1 MKRLIIATILLMT
14 ATVLITVVYF
24 KNLNNP
30 TEHTSQALRT
40 IPNNASLI
48 FEFNNEKGFYD
59 IFTDNKLF
67 TNLIGEDKM
76 TELAALKKLLL
87 QNHLLAP
94 FVNGQNLY
102 ISLHPEQGNTIDFLL
117 TIPLQKSFEP
127 QLFDGIS
134 KQKKNGL
141 VVNTFNVAGEQGY
154 IFYLNDLK
162 KRFYLIAKDENAL
175 MGSFSKELVEA
186 CAQYDYKREKQAFVL
201 LSDRQSS
208 NSLANLYV
216 NYQALS
222 PIFEQLFI
230 NKNTDIF
237 KNFRQLPAFGAL
249 SLNYKSD
256 ALMFNGATEVES
268 AIENSYMGLFR
279 YQQPVANRLKSIFPS
294 TTAYC
299 TSFAV
304 SDPVKF
310 EADLS
315 DLQLK
320 SELKDESSALAE
332 RVKAETG
339 VNPQKE
345 FAQLLNNE
353 FAVVTTRYQE
363 KIAIIQVK
371 DGSKMRTMMV
381 NLSKMNSDDTGQLNY
396 EKLPQLLLGNAFNI
410 FKKPY
415 FKVLDNYLILT
426 NSMSELA
433 SYDDSYNNRK
443 FLNKTEGYDRFDA
456 LLAERSNVSFFVQFK
471 NAQPLFKEDLKP
483 AFFDAYEHLTPGWKN
498 FYGAAWQFTSSEKN
512 YYTNFCIGLN
522 RDTAI
527 IKGIF

>member
-24 KNLNNP
+24 KNLDNP
-30 TEHTSQALRT
+30 TQHTSQALRT

-67 TNLIGEDKM
+67 TNLVGEDKM
-76 TELAALKKLLL
+76 AELAALKKLLL
-87 QNHLLAP
+87 QNHFLAP
-94 FVNGQNLY
+94 YVNGQNLY
-102 ISLHPEQGNTIDFLL
+102 ISLHPQQGSSIDFLL
-117 TIPLQKSFEP
+117 TIPLQKAFEP
-127 QLFDGIS
+127 QLFDVIS

-141 VVNTFNVAGEQGY
+141 VVNTFNIAGEQGY
-154 IFYLNDLK
+154 IIYLNDLK

-175 MGSFSKELVEA
+175 MGSFSRELVEA
-186 CAQYDYKREKQAFVL
+186 CAQYDYKKEKQAFVL

-222 PIFEQLFI
+222 PLFEQLFI

-237 KNFRQLPAFGAL
+237 RSFRQLPAYGAL
-249 SLNYKSD
+249 SLNYKKD
-256 ALMFNGATEVES
+256 ALMFNGATQMQLN
-268 AIENSYMGLFR
+268 AENGYLGLFR
-279 YQQPVANRLKSIFPS
+279 YQLPVANRLKNIFPS
-294 TTAYC
+294 TTAYS

-315 DLQLK
+315 DWLLK
-320 SELKDESSALAE
+320 SDLKNEASALTQK
-332 RVKAETG
+332 VKSETG
-339 VNPQKE
+339 VNLQKE

-353 FAVVTTRYQE
+353 FAIVTTRYQE

-381 NLSKMNSDDTGQLNY
+381 NLSKMNGDDTGQLNY
-396 EKLPQLLLGNAFNI
+396 EKLPQLLLGNAFGG

-443 FLNKTEGYDRFDA
+443 FLNKTEGYDQFDA
-456 LLAERSNVSFFVQFK
+456 LLAERSNVSFLVQFK
-471 NAQPLFKEDLKP
+471 NAQPILRQDLKP
-483 AFFDAYEHLTPGWKN
+483 AFYDAFEKLTPGWKN
-498 FYGAAWQFTSSEKN
+498 FYGVAWQFTSSDNN
-512 YYTNFCIGLN
+512 YYTNFCMGLN
-522 RDTAI
+522 RDTTI